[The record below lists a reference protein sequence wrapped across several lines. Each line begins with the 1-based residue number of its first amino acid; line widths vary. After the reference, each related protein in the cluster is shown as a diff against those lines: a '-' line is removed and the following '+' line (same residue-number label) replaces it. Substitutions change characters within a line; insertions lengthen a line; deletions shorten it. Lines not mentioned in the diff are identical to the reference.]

1 MAMNR
6 GQRLTQILEVIK
18 TNSML
23 KLGDIAKI
31 LSVSEMTIRR
41 DIAGSSGRLVQ
52 LGGYIFD
59 SKNLPSEASSIS
71 EQHLDRHTTK
81 KQLIGSK
88 ATEYISAGDTIFIDC
103 GTTMPYLAR
112 NLPVDIPLTC
122 ICYSLNIVEIL
133 ARRTNISLLMLG
145 GLYHASSQSFSDE
158 QALATLKNIGINKAF
173 LSASGI
179 HRTRGLSCSNF
190 YEVAIKRAVVKNAI
204 QKIVL
209 ADSSK
214 FDVVKPMLF
223 ADLQDIDAIVTDDE
237 LPQDER
243 EALLELYPDLTI

>member
-6 GQRLTQILEVIK
+6 GQRLTQILDVIK
-18 TNSML
+18 TSSML

-41 DIAGSSGRLVQ
+41 DIAASSGRLVQ

-59 SKNLPSEASSIS
+59 SKNLPSEANSIS
-71 EQHLDRHTTK
+71 EQHLDRHTSK
-81 KQLIGSK
+81 KQFIGNK
-88 ATEYISAGDTIFIDC
+88 ATEYIRAGDTIFLDC
-103 GTTMPYLAR
+103 GTTLPYLAR
-112 NLPVDIPLTC
+112 SLPVDIPITC
-122 ICYSLNIVEIL
+122 ICYSLNIAEIL
-133 ARRTNISLLMLG
+133 ARRPNISLLMLG
-145 GLYHASSQSFSDE
+145 GLYHAPSQSFSDE
-158 QALATLKNIGINKAF
+158 QSLVTLRSIGINTAF

-179 HRTRGLSCSNF
+179 HSLRGLSCSNF

-214 FDVVKPMLF
+214 FGVVKPMLF
-223 ADLQDIDAIVTDDE
+223 ADLQDVNAIVTDDE
-237 LPQDER
+237 LSWDDR
-243 EALLELYPDLTI
+243 EELMAGFPHLQI

>member
-6 GQRLTQILEVIK
+6 GERLTQILDVIK

-41 DIAGSSGRLVQ
+41 DIAASSGRLVQ

-71 EQHLDRHTTK
+71 EQHLDRHTSQ
-81 KQLIGSK
+81 KQLIGHK
-88 ATEYISAGDTIFIDC
+88 AIAHIQAGDTLFLDC

-112 NLPVDIPLTC
+112 NLPLDIPLTC
-122 ICYSLNIVEIL
+122 ICYSLNIAEIL
-133 ARRTNISLLMLG
+133 SRRSNISLLMLG
-145 GLYHASSQSFSDE
+145 GLYHPSSQSFSDE

-190 YEVAIKRAVVKNAI
+190 YEVAIKRTVVKNAI

-223 ADLQDIDAIVTDDE
+223 ADLQDIDAIITDDDLMQE
-237 LPQDER
+237 ER
-243 EALLELYPDLTI
+243 EAFLELYPELKI

>member
-6 GQRLTQILEVIK
+6 SERITQILEVIK
-18 TNSML
+18 INSML

-41 DIAGSSGRLVQ
+41 DIAASSGQLIQ

-71 EQHLDRHTTK
+71 EQHIDRHTSQ
-81 KQLIGSK
+81 KQLIGHK
-88 ATEYISAGDTIFIDC
+88 AMTYVQEGDTIFLDC
-103 GTTMPYLAR
+103 GTTTPYLAR
-112 NLPVDIPLTC
+112 SLPMDIPITC
-122 ICYSLNIVEIL
+122 ICYSLNIAEIL
-133 ARRTNISLLMLG
+133 SRRSNISLLILG
-145 GLYHASSQSFSDE
+145 GLYHPSSQSFVDE
-158 QALATLKNIGINKAF
+158 QSLATLKNIGINKAF

-179 HRTRGLSCSNF
+179 HRIRGLSCSNF

-204 QKIVL
+204 HKIVL

-214 FDVVKPMLF
+214 FDMVKPMLF
-223 ADLQDIDAIVTDDE
+223 ADLHDIDAIITDDDLAE
-237 LPQDER
+237 EER
-243 EALLELYPDLTI
+243 KLLLRTYPKLKI